1 MEHAFANE
9 DAYFFI
15 LTYIAIALG
24 AVAGPGLAMALYG
37 GELEEGESAKPWM
50 MPVLRLNSWV
60 KARFNFDNSAF
71 AESTLAVALQ
81 NRLYIDHYY
90 DMAMLKIVAG
100 FSAKAADADS
110 DVIDGTIKT
119 IESGSQ
125 SISEVV
131 RSLTTGSA
139 RDYILMV
146 AVGMLAIFMLV
157 WGVA

>member
-1 MEHAFANE
+1 LNE
-9 DAYFFI
+9 VPYFFI
-15 LTYIAIALG
+15 ITYIAIALG

-37 GELEEGESAKPWM
+37 GKLEEGETAKPWM
-50 MPVLRLNSWV
+50 TPVITLNAWV
-60 KARFNFDNSAF
+60 KNRFNFDNSAF

-100 FSAKAADADS
+100 FSTKAAQTDS
-110 DVIDGTIKT
+110 EVIDGTIKT
-119 IESGSQ
+119 IETGSQ
-125 SISEVV
+125 SLSTVV

>member
-1 MEHAFANE
+1 M
-9 DAYFFI
+9 
-15 LTYIAIALG
+15 T
-24 AVAGPGLAMALYG
+24 
-37 GELEEGESAKPWM
+37 
-50 MPVLRLNSWV
+50 PVISLNAWV
-60 KARFNFDNSAF
+60 KNRFNFDNSAF

-90 DMAMLKIVAG
+90 DLAMIKVVAG
-100 FSAKAADADS
+100 LSTKAAQADS

-119 IESGSQ
+119 IETGSQ
-125 SISEVV
+125 SLSTVV